1 MMKESVWIN
10 CPVCGNK
17 TRTRIRDDTVLLNF
31 PLFCPKCK
39 HEELVNVKN
48 SISPLLTSQPQRRR
62 ADNKLKSC
70 YRLFPFYQIS
80 NRNEVY
86 DAPIIN
92 SQLFSQKQE
101 KAVFQHNHYRGG
113 NLLGVHHGMLYRFH
127 CAVNLS
133 P

>member
-1 MMKESVWIN
+1 MKESVWIN

-39 HEELVNVKN
+39 HEELVNVKKLN
-48 SISPLLTSQPQRRR
+48 ISVINEPAAKT
-62 ADNKLKSC
+62 LKSC